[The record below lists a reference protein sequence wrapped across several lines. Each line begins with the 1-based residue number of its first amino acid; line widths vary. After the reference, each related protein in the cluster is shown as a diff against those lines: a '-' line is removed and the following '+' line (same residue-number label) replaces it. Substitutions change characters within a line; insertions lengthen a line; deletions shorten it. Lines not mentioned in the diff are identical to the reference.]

1 MVEYNYGQIGQTI
14 KEVEHMNKVKAV
26 ELLHELFVYRVKG
39 TADVPGLQSKYKFP
53 NGFGASLI
61 YTPVS
66 YDLELAVLDFRD
78 DPDGTITYDTPI
90 ANDVLGY
97 LSWAKAVEYLIQIKD
112 LKGETNE

>member
-1 MVEYNYGQIGQTI
+1 MVEFNSAKSGREI

-26 ELLHELFVYRVKG
+26 ELLHELSMYKVMG

-97 LSWAKAVEYLIQIKD
+97 LSWPKAVEYLIQIRIQSVK
-112 LKGETNE
+112 